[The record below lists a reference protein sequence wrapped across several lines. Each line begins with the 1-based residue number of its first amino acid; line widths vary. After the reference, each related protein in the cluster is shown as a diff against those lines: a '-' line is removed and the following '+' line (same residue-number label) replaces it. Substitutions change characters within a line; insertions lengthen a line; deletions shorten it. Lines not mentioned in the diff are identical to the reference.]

1 MKSDMPIY
9 KAVAL
14 DIAQRIINDEFSEG
28 FKLSGRSLLSGKY
41 NVSPETIRKSIVLLK
56 EEHVVMVSQ
65 GKEAIVTSAEN
76 AYKFIENQK
85 SSSSID
91 SLRREA
97 EELLRRKKEL
107 DDSFEKVM
115 QDIVN
120 YADRFRN
127 LTPYNPVEIE
137 VLEHSPLIRQ
147 KISQIKL
154 WQNTGATIVAIRRKD
169 QIIISPGPDATILAA
184 DRLVVVGDS
193 GVLHRTAQ
201 FINNQAKKKSSVH
214 LVK

>member
-65 GKEAIVTSAEN
+65 GKEAVVTSAEN

-193 GVLHRTAQ
+193 GVLLRTTQ
-201 FINNQAKKKSSVH
+201 FINNREKKESSVH
-214 LVK
+214 SVK